1 MPEDKKAV
9 LVLEIDP
16 DRMDEA
22 VGGIQRFILSS
33 DVSDRRIFGRTMH
46 VAIED
51 KAEKV
56 LTVFENA
63 PFIDD
68 DKPESALEPT

>member
-16 DRMDEA
+16 ERIDE
-22 VGGIQRFILSS
+22 VVSGIQRFILGS
-33 DVSDRRIFGRTMH
+33 DTSGKQLFGRTMH

-51 KAEKV
+51 KAEEV
-56 LTVFENA
+56 LTVFERA
-63 PFIDD
+63 PLID
-68 DKPESALEPT
+68 EAEL